1 MGFWVAGL
9 LVFARMGGL
18 ALSLP
23 VVSAQGVPRYIAV
36 LGAGALTMVLT
47 PALPEA
53 EVPATV
59 GVLVLAVVSEIVLG
73 LLLGGVVS
81 ALFGAVALGC
91 ELMGIQIGFGMA
103 ALFNPFLKISS
114 GALGTMA
121 SWLAGLV
128 FLGAGL
134 HLRCIETLGESFA
147 IVPPGAAMELAMAGP
162 VVIEV
167 VGEAIATGV
176 SLAGPV
182 LALVWLVNV
191 FVAVLTRLAP
201 RMNVYFSVGTVL
213 TGVAGL
219 ALFGVALPWMLTG
232 HLAVL
237 EGAVEWMYRILEAIH
252 VG

>member
-1 MGFWVAGL
+1 MGFWIGGL
-9 LVFARMGGL
+9 LVFSRLGGMM
-18 ALSLP
+18 LSLP

-36 LGAGALTMVLT
+36 LGAGALTIVLA
-47 PALPEA
+47 PALPNA
-53 EVPATV
+53 DVPATL
-59 GVLVLAVVSEIVLG
+59 GVLVLGVMTEIVIG
-73 LLLGGVVS
+73 LLMGGVVS

-103 ALFNPFLKISS
+103 AIFNPFVKISS
-114 GALGTMA
+114 GALGSIA

-134 HLRCIETLGESFA
+134 HLRCIEVLGSSFA
-147 IVPPGAAMELAMAGP
+147 VVPPGGTVELALAGP

-201 RMNVYFSVGTVL
+201 RMNVYFSMGTVL

-219 ALFGVALPWMLTG
+219 ALFAIAMPWMLSG
-232 HLAVL
+232 HLTLLETCTDWMQRVL
-237 EGAVEWMYRILEAIH
+237 EAVH